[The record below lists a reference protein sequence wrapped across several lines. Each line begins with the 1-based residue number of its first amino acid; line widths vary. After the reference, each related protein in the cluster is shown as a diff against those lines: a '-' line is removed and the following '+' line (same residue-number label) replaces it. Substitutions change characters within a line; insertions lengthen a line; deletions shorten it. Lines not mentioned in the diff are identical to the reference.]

1 MINESNNEYLAVV
14 ILVQREEAVHVYVLK
29 NEIEWI
35 LCIKLKYTFISKT
48 NTLIPVKVMMIIFTI
63 ILKSLQHQNM
73 ISKFYMVKKYDA
85 NIRIY
90 GMNNERL
97 DSLQL
102 LNRIFS
108 CTSLPSCYT

>member
-48 NTLIPVKVMMIIFTI
+48 KEYVNSC
-63 ILKSLQHQNM
+63 KSYDDYIYNYFEIALT
-73 ISKFYMVKKYDA
+73 SKYDFK
-85 NIRIY
+85 
-90 GMNNERL
+90 
-97 DSLQL
+97 
-102 LNRIFS
+102 IFIWS
-108 CTSLPSCYT
+108 KNMMQILEFME